1 VSVEVTQDLPVE
13 VSAPRHASNLPRPFG
28 RYKLLYH
35 LARGGMG
42 EVYLA
47 VAGDL
52 RGFERVC
59 VVKTVRAEY
68 ASQATF
74 VERFL
79 DEGKI
84 LTQLSHGHIA
94 QTIDV
99 GRVSGPSGDQYFV
112 ALEYVEGKDFAK
124 LMDRLGDRERPMP
137 VPVALHVA
145 IAVLDA
151 LDYAHRRVDR
161 EGRPL
166 GLIHRDIS
174 PQNVLVS
181 YDGDVKLIDFGNART
196 EVRRHATA
204 AGIIFG
210 KPGYIAPEQ
219 ARGSKPDLRSDIYAV
234 GVTLWEALAGKRLL
248 SGDLEDF
255 LPKLRA
261 GKVRPEPLAKLRD
274 DVPPEL
280 DRILAK
286 AMAPERDN
294 RYPDAASLRGE
305 LQGVLATVG
314 PRTGPG
320 DVAAV
325 MRELFDKELNV
336 ERRLISQL
344 LERAP
349 IGTSEP
355 LEVPTGPALG
365 PAGAATRYRL
375 LRKLGEGAMGEVF
388 AAEHV
393 ELGKVVALK
402 ILHRDY
408 SQNQSFVERFR
419 REARAVARLGHPS
432 IVQVTDFG
440 ETGDGRVFFAMEKL
454 EGESLEERLARDKAL
469 PEALALGIAED
480 VCGALV
486 AAHGEGIV
494 HRDLKPDNVFLCA
507 DGSVKL
513 LDFGVA
519 KTMGLGEGEKL
530 TRAGEIFGTPEYM
543 APEQASN
550 REVDARTDIYA
561 VGVMLY
567 EMVTGTL
574 PFQAASAVELLH
586 AHIHTMPE
594 APRRRAPTRGL
605 SAGVERIILAAIAKD
620 PDKRFASAEVMAA
633 ELHAARLHVTELPR
647 KRALGMYVAAGI
659 VTAGAIAA
667 LAWGVTSG
675 GASSTTA
682 ALPAPAPVVTPFRP
696 PPIPSR
702 PTPPPTAVI
711 QPEPPEPPTPTKV
724 APRVEAPAV
733 PPPTKAAG
741 EPRRDL
747 QAGMEEAR
755 RLSEAGQRQQ
765 ACEAYRALSARFPR
779 SKAVGVAYVRALEA
793 CGRHAVA
800 RTERER
806 LQILFPDESTQP

>member
-13 VSAPRHASNLPRPFG
+13 VSAPRHAANLPRPFG
-28 RYKLLYH
+28 RYTLLYQ

-68 ASQATF
+68 ASEATF
-74 VERFL
+74 VDRFL
-79 DEGKI
+79 DEGKL

-99 GRVSGPSGDQYFV
+99 GRVAGPSGDQYFV
-112 ALEYVEGKDFAK
+112 ALEYVEGKDLAK
-124 LMDRLGDRERPMP
+124 LMDRLADRARPLP

-151 LDYAHRRVDR
+151 LDYAHRRADR
-161 EGRPL
+161 DGKPL

-181 YDGDVKLIDFGNART
+181 YEGDVKLIDFGNART

-204 AGIIFG
+204 AGIIYG

-219 ARGSKPDLRSDIYAV
+219 ARGSKPDLRSDLYAV
-234 GVTLWEALAGKRLL
+234 GVTLWEALSGKRVL

-255 LPKLRA
+255 LPKLRG
-261 GKVRPEPLAKLRD
+261 GKVRPEPLAKVRD

-280 DRILAK
+280 DRVLAK
-286 AMAPERDN
+286 AMAPERDD
-294 RYPDAASLRGE
+294 RHRDAATLRGE
-305 LQGVLATVG
+305 LQGVLAAIA

-320 DVAAV
+320 DVATV
-325 MRELFDKELNV
+325 MRELFDKEMAV
-336 ERRLISQL
+336 ERRLIAQL

-349 IGTSEP
+349 VGTSEP
-355 LEVPTGPALG
+355 IHVPTGPAALG
-365 PAGAATRYRL
+365 TTGAATRYRL

-393 ELGKVVALK
+393 ELGKIVALK

-432 IVQVTDFG
+432 IVQVNDFG
-440 ETGDGRVFFAMEKL
+440 ETADGRVFFAMEKL
-454 EGESLEERLARDKAL
+454 EGESLESRLERDKAL
-469 PEALALGIAED
+469 PEADALGIAEE

-494 HRDLKPDNVFLCA
+494 HRDLKPDNVFLCT
-507 DGSVKL
+507 DGSIKL

-543 APEQASN
+543 APEQAAN
-550 REVDARTDIYA
+550 RDVDGRTDLYA

-594 APRRRAPTRGL
+594 PPRRRASTRKLGA
-605 SAGVERIILAAIAKD
+605 STERIILAAIEKD
-620 PDKRFASAEVMAA
+620 PAKRFASAEVMAA
-633 ELHAARLHVTELPR
+633 ELHAACIRASELPR
-647 KRALGMYVAAGI
+647 KQAFGMYVASA
-659 VTAGAIAA
+659 VVALGALGA
-667 LAWGVTSG
+667 LAWGL
-675 GASSTTA
+675 TTDGPSPPLA
-682 ALPAPAPVVTPFRP
+682 APAPPVVAAATPPRFAA
-696 PPIPSR
+696 
-702 PTPPPTAVI
+702 PTPPPVVRVSAPPPASTPARPAKVTR
-711 QPEPPEPPTPTKV
+711 EPAEPAEPT
-724 APRVEAPAV
+724 
-733 PPPTKAAG
+733 PPTKAA
-741 EPRRDL
+741 EPRGDL
-747 QAGMEEAR
+747 RRGMEDAR
-755 RLSEAGQRQQ
+755 RLMEAGRRQE
-765 ACEAYRALSARFPR
+765 ACAAYGALLARHPR
-779 SKAVGVAYVRALEA
+779 SRAVGMAYVRALEE
-793 CGRHAVA
+793 CGRIEFAG
-800 RTERER
+800 TERER
-806 LQILFPDESTQP
+806 LRSLPRDGPGP